1 MNAVVRALTQP
12 RILGR
17 PASLP
22 QKTGII
28 WAMAALLL
36 LSALAIVFV
45 KDTYRRSYLSYQTI
59 QQQQVDLTEA
69 HSRLLLES
77 ATRLAQSRLALIAKQ
92 QGMVVPSDDQI
103 IWLRSGFN

>member
-12 RILGR
+12 RAWGR

-22 QKTGII
+22 PKTGII
-28 WAMAALLL
+28 WGMAALLL

-45 KDTYRRSYLSYQTI
+45 KDTYRRSYLNYQAI

-77 ATRLAQSRLALIAKQ
+77 ATRLAQSRLELAAKK
-92 QGMVVPSDDQI
+92 QGMRIPSDDQI
-103 IWLRSGFN
+103 IWLRSAFD